1 MEARLCCFVLALQI
15 MSFVSGTSRPFAPNN
30 GVAVDQPGQSQ
41 SPQVILSSNLGTQ
54 MGSKQDSKSMGEE
67 GGGLNEDACTKG
79 LNKIGSSP
87 PSCEHK
93 CFGCRPCQAI
103 QVPTTSKTH
112 SHLGVNYANYEPEGW
127 KCKCGPSFYSP

>member
-1 MEARLCCFVLALQI
+1 MEATLCCFVLALQI
-15 MSFVSGTSRPFAPNN
+15 VSFVSGTSRPFASNDVV
-30 GVAVDQPGQSQ
+30 GVNQPGQS
-41 SPQVILSSNLGTQ
+41 SESLQVLLGSNSGSQ
-54 MGSKQDSKSMGEE
+54 MGSKQDIEGLGEVAGFNKE
-67 GGGLNEDACTKG
+67 ACSKG

-93 CFGCRPCQAI
+93 CFGCTPCEAI

-112 SHLGVNYANYEPEGW
+112 YHLGVNYANYEPEGW